1 MDDNDKQDILKL
13 QRTVRFF
20 EALLRASADG
30 IVITDSAKNIIF
42 VNDTFCGYFSRKY
55 QEVIETNIF
64 VWLETKNRYAQD
76 IWEGMENKIKEHG
89 IARDVEFRMKI
100 KEDIRYFSV
109 DASLLEKVDI
119 EEAGLIISIWRD
131 DTQRKVAENN
141 LKSAHDELE
150 MRVKERTIQ
159 LQESEGKYR
168 RLFEYSNDIIVYV
181 NMFGK
186 VLAVNNKVEEI
197 LGFKPQE
204 VIGKHFIH
212 LGILGVG
219 DLPRI
224 YELFKKTVRK
234 GMTRDDTGRLLDRVE
249 MELRTRSGNSILTE
263 TSTTVVKKDGKTEGF
278 LTTIRDITERS
289 RMEKDLK
296 ISEEKFRTLFKTMA
310 QGVVYHDAQ
319 GKIISANPAAE
330 SILGLTFD
338 QMQGRSSMDPQ
349 WRSIHEDGSG
359 FPGETHPSME
369 ALRTGK
375 EVKNVIM
382 GVFNPLKD
390 EYRWIK
396 INAVPQFKK
405 GEEKPFQV
413 YATFDD
419 ITLLKIAEDKHK
431 SAEKELKASLVRIDA
446 ILSAVPDIIMEIDEN
461 NVYTWANKPGFGFFG
476 DDVVGKETS
485 YYFEGEQET
494 YDVVQMLSSGNEEVT
509 YVESWQRRIDGKKRL
524 LAWWCRLLK
533 DTDGKVTGVLSTA
546 RDITESKLAQEEL
559 IQRTSIS
566 VLGSEIGISLTRIG
580 ENLQGIL
587 QQCSKAIVR
596 NLDVAFARIWILN
609 GNMLELQ
616 ASAGIYTHIDGPHS
630 RIPVGSFKVG
640 VIAQERKPYL
650 TNEVI
655 GDPHISDQEWARKE
669 GIVSFAGYPLIVE
682 DRLVGVM
689 AMFGR
694 KPLNEVFLKSLD
706 SIADNIALGI
716 QRKRTEE
723 FAARRNNQ
731 LHILSSAAQKINTV
745 LDIPVIM
752 QNLVNSAIEITDS
765 TAGTAGIII
774 NEKIVFSEYIENGK
788 ISPINYVFE
797 KGYGVPGQV
806 MKTKLPY
813 ISNDAQH
820 DPHVIQEIRNTL
832 GFTNLANV
840 PILDKKGDILGSF
853 QIHNTRE
860 HRPFDQLDI
869 EMLQGLASSAAIA
882 IENTR
887 MMDEMRRSEED
898 KKNLSSILDKSLN
911 EIYMFDVQTLRFTYV
926 NSGACKNLN
935 YSPEALRSM
944 TALDLKPEFDKES
957 FHKLTEPLL
966 QHKKN
971 KIIFYSNY
979 RRSDGSQYPVEVHL
993 QLIEKPSRVFL
1004 AIVIDITERSRMEK
1018 DLKLSEEKYRT
1029 LYETMAQGV
1038 VYHDADGKIISV
1050 NPAAQ
1055 NILGLSINHLI
1066 GRTSI
1071 DPAWKAIHED
1081 GTSFPEQMHPSMMA
1095 LRTRK
1100 KVSHVIMGVF
1110 NPVEKKYRWIMVN
1123 AVPQI
1128 RYAQTKPYQVYS
1140 TFDDITNI
1148 KQAEEEIQAAN
1159 MELMT
1164 MNRLITATTGILDIN
1179 RILETVLDESI
1190 KIVGFEGGSICL
1202 LNHDETLQLTVH
1214 RGLSEAA
1221 VSDLT
1226 NNKVK
1231 TGECL
1236 CGESVRVMK
1245 PLILPDPEAVK
1256 KSNTREASFD
1266 KNLRYH
1272 AAFPIVTSGKCVGV
1286 LCVFTHTD
1294 KKLSGKSLKFLE
1306 TITAQVA
1313 LSIDNARLYQEG
1325 KDYVEKLEKKVQERT
1340 LALQE
1345 NQMSLLNLVDDMN
1358 RTTSELESAN
1368 KRLLEL
1374 DRMKSM
1380 FIASTSHELRTPLNS
1395 IIGFTS
1401 ILLEGWSGELTP
1413 EQREQI
1419 QIVNTSG
1426 KHLLSLINDV
1436 IDISK
1441 AEAGK
1446 LEVHVSRFNLKEVI
1460 DEVVTTLKPELN
1472 GKGLLLHVEADDLE
1486 LNTDRKRLLQCL
1498 INLLSNAVK
1507 FTEKGEIK
1515 VRAKSINNEIE
1526 ISIEDTGIGMKKE
1539 DIPKIFNAFVRLDSP
1554 LTNKTSGT
1562 GLGLYLTQKL
1572 TNEVL
1577 FGTIKVKSEY
1587 GRGSNFFLRIP
1598 KEVKI

>member
-1 MDDNDKQDILKL
+1 MDNKQDILQL

-30 IVITDSAKNIIF
+30 IVITDMAKNIIF
-42 VNDTFCGYFSRKY
+42 VNDTFCEYFSRKY

-64 VWLETKNRYAQD
+64 VWLEMQNRNAQD
-76 IWEGMENKIKEHG
+76 IWYGMESQIKEHG
-89 IARDVEFRMKI
+89 MARDVEFRMKI

-109 DASLLEKVDI
+109 DASPLEKVDI

-131 DTQRKVAENN
+131 DTQRKVAEND
-141 LKSAHDELE
+141 LKSAHNELE

-181 NMFGK
+181 NLFGK

-212 LGILGVG
+212 LGILGIS

-234 GMTRDDTGRLLDRVE
+234 GMTRDDTGRLLDKVE
-249 MELRTRSGNSILTE
+249 IELRTRSGNSILTE

-296 ISEEKFRTLFKTMA
+296 I
-310 QGVVYHDAQ
+310 
-319 GKIISANPAAE
+319 
-330 SILGLTFD
+330 
-338 QMQGRSSMDPQ
+338 
-349 WRSIHEDGSG
+349 
-359 FPGETHPSME
+359 
-369 ALRTGK
+369 
-375 EVKNVIM
+375 
-382 GVFNPLKD
+382 
-390 EYRWIK
+390 
-396 INAVPQFKK
+396 
-405 GEEKPFQV
+405 
-413 YATFDD
+413 
-419 ITLLKIAEDKHK
+419 
-431 SAEKELKASLVRIDA
+431 
-446 ILSAVPDIIMEIDEN
+446 
-461 NVYTWANKPGFGFFG
+461 
-476 DDVVGKETS
+476 
-485 YYFEGEQET
+485 
-494 YDVVQMLSSGNEEVT
+494 
-509 YVESWQRRIDGKKRL
+509 
-524 LAWWCRLLK
+524 
-533 DTDGKVTGVLSTA
+533 
-546 RDITESKLAQEEL
+546 
-559 IQRTSIS
+559 
-566 VLGSEIGISLTRIG
+566 
-580 ENLQGIL
+580 
-587 QQCSKAIVR
+587 
-596 NLDVAFARIWILN
+596 
-609 GNMLELQ
+609 
-616 ASAGIYTHIDGPHS
+616 
-630 RIPVGSFKVG
+630 
-640 VIAQERKPYL
+640 
-650 TNEVI
+650 
-655 GDPHISDQEWARKE
+655 
-669 GIVSFAGYPLIVE
+669 
-682 DRLVGVM
+682 
-689 AMFGR
+689 
-694 KPLNEVFLKSLD
+694 
-706 SIADNIALGI
+706 
-716 QRKRTEE
+716 
-723 FAARRNNQ
+723 
-731 LHILSSAAQKINTV
+731 
-745 LDIPVIM
+745 
-752 QNLVNSAIEITDS
+752 
-765 TAGTAGIII
+765 
-774 NEKIVFSEYIENGK
+774 
-788 ISPINYVFE
+788 
-797 KGYGVPGQV
+797 
-806 MKTKLPY
+806 
-813 ISNDAQH
+813 
-820 DPHVIQEIRNTL
+820 
-832 GFTNLANV
+832 
-840 PILDKKGDILGSF
+840 
-853 QIHNTRE
+853 
-860 HRPFDQLDI
+860 
-869 EMLQGLASSAAIA
+869 
-882 IENTR
+882 
-887 MMDEMRRSEED
+887 
-898 KKNLSSILDKSLN
+898 
-911 EIYMFDVQTLRFTYV
+911 
-926 NSGACKNLN
+926 
-935 YSPEALRSM
+935 
-944 TALDLKPEFDKES
+944 
-957 FHKLTEPLL
+957 
-966 QHKKN
+966 
-971 KIIFYSNY
+971 
-979 RRSDGSQYPVEVHL
+979 
-993 QLIEKPSRVFL
+993 
-1004 AIVIDITERSRMEK
+1004 
-1018 DLKLSEEKYRT
+1018 SEEKYRT

-1081 GTSFPEQMHPSMMA
+1081 GTSFPEQKHPSMMA

-1164 MNRLITATTGILDIN
+1164 MNRLITTTTGILDID
-1179 RILETVLDESI
+1179 RILETVLDESM

-1202 LNHDETLQLTVH
+1202 LNQDETLQLTVH
-1214 RGLSEAA
+1214 RGLPEAA
-1221 VSDLT
+1221 VIDLKT
-1226 NNKVK
+1226 NKVK
-1231 TGECL
+1231 VGECL
-1236 CGESVRVMK
+1236 CGESARVMK

-1256 KSNTREASFD
+1256 KSNTREALFD
-1266 KNLRYH
+1266 KNIRYH

-1286 LCVFTHTD
+1286 LCVFTCTD

-1325 KDYVEKLEKKVQERT
+1325 KDYVEKLEKKVMERT
-1340 LALQE
+1340 FALQE

-1358 RTTSELESAN
+1358 RTTSELENAN

-1401 ILLEGWSGELTP
+1401 ILLEGWSGELAP
-1413 EQREQI
+1413 EQKEQI
-1419 QIVNTSG
+1419 QIVNNSG

-1460 DEVVTTLKPELN
+1460 DEVVTSLKPELN
-1472 GKGLLLHVEADDLE
+1472 VKGLLLHVEADDMDLI
-1486 LNTDRKRLLQCL
+1486 TDRKRLLQCL

-1572 TNEVL
+1572 AKEVL
-1577 FGTIKVKSEY
+1577 LGTIKVKSEY
-1587 GRGSNFFLRIP
+1587 GRGSIFSMQIP
-1598 KEVKI
+1598 QEVKV